1 MDRPRGFH
9 PGRKRKAK
17 PRRTRTL
24 TVAASYVRRA
34 GPALGTGGLKA
45 RRGDPFRPPV
55 YPVYLETSDGLSVV
69 EPWESRAY
77 ARHVPSPSPS
87 SSVSAAAGGLEQA
100 AALPSHRLVETEPVA
115 RTRQARVIRAMRQ
128 HEDAEWEDEFEETHG
143 RSPREPYLDL
153 SGGYAASSVG
163 PPPVSAAFGYSPHP
177 QPSEAVHRDTVA
189 TPWADGDPSLRG
201 PEEPWYVVLGQG
213 LFQGAVDMGR
223 RVAMDELA
231 RKMRDQAYGQ
241 PGRAR
246 QL

>member
-1 MDRPRGFH
+1 
-9 PGRKRKAK
+9 
-17 PRRTRTL
+17 
-24 TVAASYVRRA
+24 
-34 GPALGTGGLKA
+34 
-45 RRGDPFRPPV
+45 
-55 YPVYLETSDGLSVV
+55 
-69 EPWESRAY
+69 
-77 ARHVPSPSPS
+77 
-87 SSVSAAAGGLEQA
+87 
-100 AALPSHRLVETEPVA
+100 
-115 RTRQARVIRAMRQ
+115 MRQ